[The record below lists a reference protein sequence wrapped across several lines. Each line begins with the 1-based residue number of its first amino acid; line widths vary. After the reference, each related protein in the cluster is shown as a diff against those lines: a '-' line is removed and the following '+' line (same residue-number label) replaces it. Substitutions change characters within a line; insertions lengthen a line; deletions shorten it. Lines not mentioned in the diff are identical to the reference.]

1 MYRRIVT
8 ASFVLGL
15 MAMAVSGWLMWWRM
29 QHAQLW
35 GFLPLWF
42 FAGLW
47 LWLSA
52 MWLWRWRGVA
62 ASRVAWQGAALSGLL
77 LGLGWPPVP
86 LAVLLFVAWVPL
98 WEAESRIAA
107 SEVAARG
114 RLVFGMS
121 YLAFLLWN
129 ALTTYWV
136 MNTAFVAGVFA
147 VMVNALLMALV
158 FTGWHH
164 TRRLL
169 PRLGVAPFIA
179 YWMAFEWLH
188 LNWQITWPWLNL
200 GNGLARFPQW
210 VQWYEWTGTFG
221 GTLWLLLFNA
231 WVWQGW
237 RHWRQGQ
244 PFGKW
249 RLLRLALVGVVP
261 LALSWWRYEQ
271 LTGERGRPVEVVVV
285 QPNFEPHYE
294 KFAVSATAQL
304 QRFLKL
310 SRRALTDTTAYLVFP
325 ETSFGGLDRDQLAAD
340 PLIARLRRF
349 IAAWP
354 RLKLVTGIAAYRILP
369 PHEPP
374 SPFTRYA
381 VRGGDTIRWEAY
393 NAAIQLSNETDSIP
407 FYAKSKLVPGAEFL
421 PYREVLFFLEPI
433 VDALQG
439 SMAGHAT
446 QPRRAVFSS
455 RDGRVGPVICYESV
469 YGEYYADYVRAGA
482 EALFI
487 MTNDGW
493 WDNTAGH
500 RQHLMYASLRAIET
514 RRPIAR
520 AANTGISAFIDVRG
534 RIHQPTAYGE
544 EAAIRRRLYFRSDGP
559 TFYVRF
565 GDYLGRLAVLLAAL
579 FAFNALSR
587 KWRRR
592 RSGVEWPKILTK
604 Q

>member
-1 MYRRIVT
+1 MSRRIP
-8 ASFVLGL
+8 VLCFLIGL
-15 MAMAVSGWLMWWRM
+15 VALALSGWRMWARTQEEM
-29 QHAQLW
+29 LW

-42 FAGLW
+42 YAGLW
-47 LWLSA
+47 LCLSA
-52 MWLWRWRGVA
+52 WWLGRRTE
-62 ASRVAWQGAALSGLL
+62 ASRLRQEVWLLSGLSGLL
-77 LGLGWPPVP
+77 LGLAWPPLP
-86 LAVLLFVAWVPL
+86 LVFLLFVGWVPL
-98 WEAESRIAA
+98 WEAERRIAA
-107 SEVAARG
+107 AGISRKGWA
-114 RLVFGMS
+114 VFGAS

-136 MNTAFVAGVFA
+136 TNTAFVAGVFA
-147 VMVNALLMALV
+147 ILVNSLFMALV

-179 YWMAFEWLH
+179 YWMAFELLH

-200 GNGLARFPQW
+200 GNGFARFPQM

-221 GTLWLLLFNA
+221 GTLWVLVANA
-231 WVWQGW
+231 LVWQLW
-237 RHWRQGQ
+237 RRRQEGQ

-249 RLLRLALVGVVP
+249 RPLRLALVLVVP
-261 LALSWWRYEQ
+261 LIVSWWRYADFE
-271 LTGERGRPVEVVVV
+271 ERGRPVEVVVV

-294 KFAVSATAQL
+294 KFAVSASAQL

-310 SRRALTDTTAYLVFP
+310 SRQGLTDSTAYLVFP
-325 ETSFGGLDRDQLAAD
+325 ETSFGGMDRDRLATD

-349 IAAWP
+349 IAQWP

-369 PHEPP
+369 PDAPP
-374 SPFTRYA
+374 TPFTRYT
-381 VRGGDTIRWEAY
+381 VRRGDTIRWEAY
-393 NAAIQLSNETDSIP
+393 NAAIQLSNETDTIP

-421 PYREVLFFLEPI
+421 PYKDVLFFLKPI

-446 QPRRAVFSS
+446 QPERSVFVS

-469 YGEYYADYVRAGA
+469 YGEYYTGYVQQGA
-482 EALFI
+482 EAIFI

-493 WDNTAGH
+493 WDKTAGH

-514 RRPIAR
+514 RRSIAR
-520 AANTGISAFIDVRG
+520 SANTGISAFIDQHG

-544 EAAIRRRLYFRSDGP
+544 EAVIRDTLLLRDDGP
-559 TFYVRF
+559 TFYV
-565 GDYLGRLAVLLAAL
+565 
-579 FAFNALSR
+579 
-587 KWRRR
+587 
-592 RSGVEWPKILTK
+592 
-604 Q
+604 

>member
-1 MYRRIVT
+1 MIV
-8 ASFVLGL
+8 SGGL
-15 MAMAVSGWLMWWRM
+15 MWLRVPRE
-29 QHAQLW
+29 QLW

-42 FAGLW
+42 FVGLW

-52 MWLWRWRGVA
+52 AWLWRRRDVA
-62 ASRVAWQGAALSGLL
+62 VRRVAWLGAALSGLL
-77 LGLGWPPVP
+77 LGLAWPPGP
-86 LAVLLFVAWVPL
+86 LAPLLFIGWIPL
-98 WEAESRIAA
+98 WEAERRIAA
-107 SEVAARG
+107 SGVAGRG
-114 RLVFGMS
+114 RLVFGAS

-129 ALTTYWV
+129 AWTTYWV

-147 VMVNALLMALV
+147 VMVNALFMALV
-158 FTGWHH
+158 FVGWHH

-169 PRLGVAPFIA
+169 PRLGVVPFIA
-179 YWMAFEWLH
+179 YWMAFEWVH

-221 GTLWLLLFNA
+221 GTFWVLLLNA
-231 WVWQGW
+231 LVWQWW
-237 RHWRQGQ
+237 RMWRQGR

-249 RLLRLALVGVVP
+249 RLARLVLVCVVP
-261 LALSWWRYEQ
+261 LAWSWWRYKQ
-271 LTGERGRPVEVVVV
+271 LADAGGRPVEVVVV

-325 ETSFGGLDRDQLAAD
+325 ETSFGGLDRDRLADD
-340 PLIARLRRF
+340 PLIVRLRRF
-349 IAAWP
+349 ISSWP
-354 RLKLVTGIAAYRILP
+354 RLKLVTGIAAYRILSP
-369 PHEPP
+369 DEPA
-374 SPFTRYA
+374 SPFTRHA

-393 NAAIQLSNETDSIP
+393 NAAIQLSNEVDSIP

-421 PYREVLFFLEPI
+421 PYKEVLFFLEPI
-433 VDALQG
+433 VKALQG

-446 QPRRAVFSS
+446 QPHRAVFVS
-455 RDGRVGPVICYESV
+455 RDGRIGPVICYESV
-469 YGEYYADYVRAGA
+469 YGEYYAAYVRAGA
-482 EALFI
+482 QAIFI

-493 WDNTAGH
+493 WDRTAGH

-544 EAAIRRRLYFRSDGP
+544 EAAIRSTLYFRHDAP

-565 GDYLGRLAVLLAAL
+565 GDYLGRLTLLLAVL

-592 RSGVEWPKILTK
+592 SRGAEWPKILAK
-604 Q
+604 